1 MDYIY
6 YRMLCWYKQKKDC
19 ATYTSI
25 MFITMVKI
33 FIWFPLVGF
42 IGSLFRT
49 DNIKTD
55 LYLYCIFC
63 ITMLLHSA
71 TKYTKQKEKL
81 SAKYKHSKYNKL
93 IPNWMIFCSLPLSL
107 LLGVAIYIILCT
119 KVINYYGLEGAIPQL
134 LNK

>member
-6 YRMLCWYKQKKDC
+6 YRMFCWYKQKKDC

-25 MFITMVKI
+25 MFITMIKI
-33 FIWFPLVGF
+33 FIWFPIIGFVGTL
-42 IGSLFRT
+42 IKAG
-49 DNIKTD
+49 NVKTD
-55 LYLYCIFC
+55 LYLYFIFC
-63 ITMLLHSA
+63 ITILIHSSIR
-71 TKYTKQKEKL
+71 YTKRKEIIF
-81 SAKYKHSKYNKL
+81 AKYRHSKYNKL

>member
-19 ATYTSI
+19 ATCTSI

-33 FIWFPLVGF
+33 FICM
-42 IGSLFRT
+42 LF
-49 DNIKTD
+49 
-55 LYLYCIFC
+55 L
-63 ITMLLHSA
+63 SA

-119 KVINYYGLEGAIPQL
+119 KVITYYGLEGAIPQL